1 MHVYLI
7 FTLNVTYIITYGN
20 EWIFLNFSSSCRIF
34 YLVISF
40 LFFQLITSQ
49 SQFFESKIICQ
60 LDRIIE
66 DLLLSPH
73 DRTNTIESS
82 HR

>member
-1 MHVYLI
+1 MDFSKCFI
-7 FTLNVTYIITYGN
+7 FVQNLLSRYIFPLLSI
-20 EWIFLNFSSSCRIF
+20 C
-34 YLVISF
+34 
-40 LFFQLITSQ
+40 QLITSQ
-49 SQFFESKIICQ
+49 PQFFESKIICQ